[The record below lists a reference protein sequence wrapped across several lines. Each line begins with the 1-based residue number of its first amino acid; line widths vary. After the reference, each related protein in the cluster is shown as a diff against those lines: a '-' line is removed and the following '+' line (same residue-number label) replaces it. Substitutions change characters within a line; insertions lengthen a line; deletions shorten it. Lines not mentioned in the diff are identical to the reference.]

1 METLPARSEKTRT
14 TETTSMVWIKFYPDD
29 RHDRVKFEAIIW
41 KILKHSQKMKTI
53 EGCQSYSR
61 NRGEIWPGRH

>member
-14 TETTSMVWIKFYPDD
+14 TETTSMVWIEFYPDD
-29 RHDRVKFEAIIW
+29 RDDRVQFEAIKWKIW
-41 KILKHSQKMKTI
+41 KHSRKMKTI
-53 EGCQSYSR
+53 EGYHSYSR